1 MLAVEKN
8 PCKTIAT
15 ANRNNDKAKKTSLNI
30 QKNGSK
36 KPAIGKQ
43 KLVTH
48 SSEKRFQQLIVFW
61 LSTEFTK
68 NIVLLP
74 I

>member
-1 MLAVEKN
+1 MLAVQKN
-8 PCKTIAT
+8 LSKTTAT
-15 ANRNNDKAKKTSLNI
+15 ANPNNDKAKKTSLNI

-43 KLVTH
+43 KPVTH
-48 SSEKRFQQLIVFW
+48 SSENRFQQLIVFW
-61 LSTEFTK
+61 LSTEFTI